1 MLLELITGQPAI
13 IKGHNN
19 THIVQWV
26 NQFLERGDILQ
37 IVDPKMQGDF
47 DFGSMWKALEAAVAC
62 VPSISIQ
69 RPSMNHI
76 VGELKESLKMEATRE
91 KEGIN
96 SIEMNVVDLEAGCGP
111 DAR

>member
-1 MLLELITGQPAI
+1 M
-13 IKGHNN
+13 
-19 THIVQWV
+19 QWV